1 MLTHGVGANA
11 ARLSAMIQG
20 AWSCLLCENDGKVI
34 PDEMRGKLRLT
45 LTDTIYQTTAG
56 DQLLFEGQYRLND
69 QVQPPEIDILATSGP
84 LAGQSALGIYE
95 RTGDELKL
103 AYVMPGKPRP
113 REFRSPAGSG
123 VANTTWRLID

>member
-1 MLTHGVGANA
+1 
-11 ARLSAMIQG
+11 MIQG

-34 PDEMRGKLRLT
+34 PDETRGKLRLT
-45 LTDTIYQTTAG
+45 LTDTIYQTMAG
-56 DQLLFEGQYRLND
+56 DQLIFAGQYHLNERA
-69 QVQPPEIDILATSGP
+69 QPPEIDITATSGP
-84 LAGQSALGIYE
+84 LAGQSALGIYD

-113 REFRSPAGSG
+113 REFRSVVGSG